1 MKRVLGKAFGE
12 ALLRHSEFLTW
23 KNCDHDAGKQNSER
37 NKNHTTGTAEGAQCC
52 FLFCWG
58 ALTVWELIPTLTCYT
73 ILWFF
78 GLFFPKE
85 IVKTSLHSTK
95 KIKDSLHL
103 LKLNWIISKMVSS
116 HGFCC
121 CFCCVNDDSYSFS
134 NSLSFIQQGWSSF
147 FTLFKKKKCVRWFFS
162 CMHTYIPW
170 EKVLNHFFRTKTF
183 LGVTFLW
190 RKEKHNYRWGKF
202 MCLQLALNTAA

>member
-134 NSLSFIQQGWSSF
+134 NSLSFIQQGWSSC
-147 FTLFKKKKCVRWFFS
+147 FTLFKKKNVFVGSFPACI
-162 CMHTYIPW
+162 H
-170 EKVLNHFFRTKTF
+170 TF
-183 LGVTFLW
+183 L
-190 RKEKHNYRWGKF
+190 EKRSWTISSKQRHF
-202 MCLQLALNTAA
+202 